1 MSSYTVVT
9 IETDSKSRFDLA
21 IPLNMPNQVL
31 ASALVQALG
40 LADNGKGIHLLSVKT
55 PDGIIR
61 LSPDVTLSEAG
72 VLDGFILQL
81 QQREV
86 KNLPRGD
93 AEARVFL
100 QAESGEM
107 FRLNTVPAVIGR
119 KDVKRGVL
127 VDIDLAPHDTRKLIS
142 RRHAS
147 IEKRGD
153 RFVVIDLGSTNGTM
167 VNGKKLISRGE
178 HMLENGDML
187 EFGRDGVRL
196 RFVSTS

>member
-1 MSSYTVVT
+1 MSYAITTVEIHPKQRV
-9 IETDSKSRFDLA
+9 DLA
-21 IPLNMPNQVL
+21 LPLNVPNKVL
-31 ASALVQALG
+31 AQALAQT
-40 LADNGKGIHLLSVKT
+40 LNLSEDGKGIYLLSVKT

-61 LSPDVTLSEAG
+61 LSPDVTLREAG

-86 KNLPRGD
+86 RNLPRSD

-100 QAESGEM
+100 QADSGEI

-147 IEKRGD
+147 IEKKGD

-167 VNGKKLISRGE
+167 VNGKKFISRGE
-178 HMLENGDML
+178 HPLENGDVL